1 MLRAMPP
8 DSATSPPSARARP
21 AVAAL
26 WIAALDRGAPL
37 PLSRQLAAALRAAIA
52 EGQLGA
58 GARLPSTRA
67 LAAELGL
74 ARSTVVAVFEQLAA
88 EGYIAAQPGSG
99 YFVPANLTEVRAVP
113 PREAALPGMRPVS
126 RSISRVG
133 RLLGELNPQ
142 PRTPPRPFELGHADI
157 DARLV
162 ATWKRLAS
170 QTLSGRSRLDWG
182 YGDPQGE
189 PALRQ
194 AIADYLAAARGVRC
208 RPEQILLTS
217 GTQQGLSLAARVLLD
232 PGDAAWVEDPCYR
245 AAIDILRAAEA
256 RIVPTAVDDQG
267 LNIGGLDIGAAA
279 QQGDMSRGGTPR
291 LVYTTPSR
299 QYPLGMAMPLA
310 RRMALLAWAA
320 AAGAWIIEDDYE
332 SEFQQP
338 ARMLPSLQGLDR
350 AGRVIYLGTFSKL
363 VFPALR
369 LGYAVLPEDLVR
381 PFTAARHLA
390 DRQSS
395 SLLQAIMTEFM
406 LGGHFARHL
415 KLMRAIYAER
425 QAFLIAEAERRLG
438 GWLTIRP
445 QGCGMYVTASL
456 PSRWSDRG
464 VAEDLAA
471 AGVGA
476 LPLSALTLET
486 PRPPALVL
494 GTAGHSEAAIARA
507 VERMA
512 AALAAK
518 PV

>member
-1 MLRAMPP
+1 MPL
-8 DSATSPPSARARP
+8 SPRARP
-21 AVAAL
+21 GGAAL
-26 WIAALDRGAPL
+26 WTPLLDRQAPL
-37 PLSRQLAAALRAAIA
+37 PVSRQLAAACRAAIA
-52 EGQLGA
+52 EGILGA

-74 ARSTVVAVFEQLAA
+74 ARSTVVGVFEQLAA

-99 YFVPANLTEVRAVP
+99 YFVPAGFLDTKPGVDRGNVKP
-113 PREAALPGMRPVS
+113 PTARP
-126 RSISRVG
+126 ISRPISRQG
-133 RLLGELNPQ
+133 ALLRELIP
-142 PRTPPRPFELGHADI
+142 PARTPPRPFELGHADI

-170 QTLSGRSRLDWG
+170 RVLSGRSRLNWD

-208 RPEQILLTS
+208 RPEQIVLTS
-217 GTQQGLSLAARVLLD
+217 GTQQGLSLAVRVLLN
-232 PGDAAWVEDPCYR
+232 PGETACVEDPCYR
-245 AAIDILRAAEA
+245 ATIDILRTAEA
-256 RIVPTAVDDQG
+256 HIVPVAVDAH
-267 LNIGGLDIGAAA
+267 GLDIGAMRP
-279 QQGDMSRGGTPR
+279 QGPRRGQHQGGAPPR

-299 QYPLGMAMPLA
+299 QYPLGMAMPLP
-310 RRMALLAWAA
+310 RRMALLAWAETN
-320 AAGAWIIEDDYE
+320 GAWIVEDDYE
-332 SEFQQP
+332 SEFQKP
-338 ARMLPSLQGLDR
+338 AQMLPSLQGLDQ

-415 KLMRAIYAER
+415 KLMRGVYAER
-425 QAFLIAEAERRLG
+425 QDFLIEQAARRLG
-438 GWLTIRP
+438 GRLDIRP
-445 QGCGMYVTASL
+445 QGCGMYLTAAL
-456 PSRWSDRG
+456 PSGWSDHA
-464 VAEDLAA
+464 VAAELAA
-471 AGVGA
+471 ARVGA
-476 LPLSALTLET
+476 LPLSALTLAT

-494 GTAGHSEAAIARA
+494 GYAGHSEAAIGRA
-507 VERMA
+507 IERMA
-512 AALAAK
+512 AVFDAK

>member
-1 MLRAMPP
+1 MPL
-8 DSATSPPSARARP
+8 SPRARP
-21 AVAAL
+21 GGAAL
-26 WIAALDRGAPL
+26 WTPLLDRQAPL
-37 PLSRQLAAALRAAIA
+37 PVSRQLAAACRAAIA
-52 EGQLGA
+52 EGILGA

-74 ARSTVVAVFEQLAA
+74 ARSTVVGVFEQLAA

-99 YFVPANLTEVRAVP
+99 YFVPAGFLDTKPRVDRGNVEP
-113 PREAALPGMRPVS
+113 PTARP
-126 RSISRVG
+126 ISRPISRQG
-133 RLLGELNPQ
+133 ALLRELTPLA
-142 PRTPPRPFELGHADI
+142 RTPPRPFELGHADI

-170 QTLSGRSRLDWG
+170 RVLSGRSRLNWD

-194 AIADYLAAARGVRC
+194 AIADYLGAARGVRC
-208 RPEQILLTS
+208 RPEQIVLTS
-217 GTQQGLSLAARVLLD
+217 GTQQGLSLTARVLLN
-232 PGDAAWVEDPCYR
+232 PGEAACVEDPCYR
-245 AAIDILRAAEA
+245 ATIDILRTAEA
-256 RIVPTAVDDQG
+256 HIVPVAVDAR
-267 LNIGGLDIGAAA
+267 GLDISVMPPQGPQREGAP
-279 QQGDMSRGGTPR
+279 PR

-299 QYPLGMAMPLA
+299 QYPLGMAMPLP
-310 RRMALLAWAA
+310 RRMALLAWAEA
-320 AAGAWIIEDDYE
+320 SGAWIIEDDYE
-332 SEFQQP
+332 SEFQKP
-338 ARMLPSLQGLDR
+338 AQMLPSLQGLDQ

-415 KLMRAIYAER
+415 KLMRGIYAER
-425 QAFLIAEAERRLG
+425 QGFLIEQAACRLG
-438 GWLTIRP
+438 GRLDVRP
-445 QGCGMYVTASL
+445 QGCGMYLTAAL
-456 PSRWSDRG
+456 PSGWSDHA
-464 VAEDLAA
+464 VAADLAA

-476 LPLSALTLET
+476 LPLSALTLAT

-494 GTAGHSEAAIARA
+494 GYAGHSEAAIGRA
-507 VERMA
+507 IERMA
-512 AALAAK
+512 AVLERQ

>member
-1 MLRAMPP
+1 MVP
-8 DSATSPPSARARP
+8 DHVISRP
-21 AVAAL
+21 ARSRPAGAVL
-26 WIAALDRGAPL
+26 WAPRLDRGAAL

-52 EGQLGA
+52 EGRLGA

-99 YFVPANLTEVRAVP
+99 YFVPASLVDTRPAED
-113 PREAALPGMRPVS
+113 AARVSPAARP
-126 RSISRVG
+126 ISRHGVQL
-133 RLLGELNPQ
+133 RELKSLT
-142 PRTPPRPFELGHADI
+142 RTPPRPFELGHADI
-157 DARLV
+157 DPRLV
-162 ATWKRLAS
+162 AVWKRLAS
-170 QTLSGRSRLDWG
+170 RALSGRSRLSWQ

-194 AIADYLAAARGVRC
+194 AIAEYLAAARGVRC
-208 RPEQILLTS
+208 RPEQIVVTS

-256 RIVPTAVDDQG
+256 RIVPVAVDDQG
-267 LNIGGLDIGAAA
+267 LNTGGLDIGAAA

-332 SEFQQP
+332 SEFQKP
-338 ARMLPSLQGLDR
+338 AQMLPSLQGLDR

-363 VFPALR
+363 LFPALR
-369 LGYAVLPEDLVR
+369 LGYAVLPEDLVA

-395 SLLQAIMTEFM
+395 ALLQTLMTEFI

-415 KLMRAIYAER
+415 KLMRQVYAQR
-425 QAFLIAEAERRLG
+425 QEFLID
-438 GWLTIRP
+438 
-445 QGCGMYVTASL
+445 Q
-456 PSRWSDRG
+456 
-464 VAEDLAA
+464 
-471 AGVGA
+471 
-476 LPLSALTLET
+476 
-486 PRPPALVL
+486 
-494 GTAGHSEAAIARA
+494 
-507 VERMA
+507 
-512 AALAAK
+512 
-518 PV
+518 